1 MKNKK
6 TTSFLLVIACVS
18 SLLIFS
24 GCKQFNRKSHHD
36 FALDYVED
44 LLDLTEAQKA
54 TLKQYEKEVMVIAA
68 PLKEEKAA
76 MHALAKQQLASDEI
90 DIAKVKEAMAEHQK
104 RITIVLDL
112 TVEKVAAF
120 HKELT
125 PEQRKKL
132 IEKLDKFE
140 KYHSDNAF

>member
-6 TTSFLLVIACVS
+6 VASFLLIAACVS

-24 GCKQFNRKSHHD
+24 GCKHSDRKSHHD
-36 FALDYVED
+36 FALDYIED
-44 LLDLTEAQKA
+44 VLDLTEAQKT
-54 TLKQYEKEVMVIAA
+54 TLKQYEKDIMEVAA
-68 PLKEEKAA
+68 SLKEEKAA
-76 MHALAKQQLASDEI
+76 MHALAKEQLASDEI
-90 DIAKVKEAMAEHQK
+90 DIVKVKAAMAEHQK
-104 RITIVLDL
+104 NIAIVIDL
-112 TVEKVAAF
+112 TIEKLAAF

-140 KYHSDNAF
+140 KYHGDDAS